1 MKSIFIEAKEWFDK
15 TYGNSYFA
23 ARIEID
29 GQEVA
34 RLPFQYGYESMF
46 EHVSLKWLQAQGLVS
61 DDVRNLWQL
70 REMGVTVYKTK
81 SPAKYREV
89 KAWGASC

>member
-1 MKSIFIEAKEWFDK
+1 MNSLFIEAKECTSEGN
-15 TYGNSYFA
+15 TYFS
-23 ARIEID
+23 ARIEVD

-34 RLPFQYGYESMF
+34 RLPFQYGSESMF
-46 EHVSLKWLQAQGLVS
+46 EHVALKWLQAQSLVS
-61 DDVRNLWQL
+61 AEIRNLWQL
-70 REMGVTVYKTK
+70 KQTGVAVYKTK